1 MLFDNA
7 HTRTIKYY
15 FPQIGIVGRTGAG
28 KTSLISALFR
38 LAKLEG
44 TISIDK
50 FDTKQVG
57 LHDLRK
63 KISIIPQEP
72 ILFSATLRDNLDP
85 FHNFD
90 DATLWAALDDVELKS
105 SISSLDYDVQQG
117 GSNFSVGQR
126 QLLCLARA
134 IIRNNKILL
143 LDEAT
148 ANVDPA
154 TDSLIQRTI
163 RQNFKRCTVLTIAH
177 RLNTIMDSDKVLV
190 MDHGRAIEFDHPYIL
205 LQNEQG
211 HFTSMVKETGKLMYE
226 QLKKIAEEVRQTSL
240 CR

>member
-1 MLFDNA
+1 M
-7 HTRTIKYY
+7 
-15 FPQIGIVGRTGAG
+15 GIVGRTGAG
-28 KTSLISALFR
+28 KTTLISALFR

-44 TISIDK
+44 AIRIDSV
-50 FDTKQVG
+50 DTQEIG
-57 LHDLRK
+57 LYDLRK

-90 DATLWAALDDVELKS
+90 DATLWNALDDVELKS
-105 SISSLDYDVQQG
+105 SVPSLDYNVAQG
-117 GSNFSVGQR
+117 GTNFSVGQR

-154 TDSLIQRTI
+154 TDALIQKTI
-163 RQNFKRCTVLTIAH
+163 RQKFKDCTVLTIAH

-190 MDHGRAIEFDHPYIL
+190 MDHGQPVEFDHPYLL

-211 HFTSMVKETGKLMYE
+211 FFTSLVKETGKLMHS
-226 QLKKIAEEVRQTSL
+226 QLKKVAEEVSCL
-240 CR
+240 LLLLEV